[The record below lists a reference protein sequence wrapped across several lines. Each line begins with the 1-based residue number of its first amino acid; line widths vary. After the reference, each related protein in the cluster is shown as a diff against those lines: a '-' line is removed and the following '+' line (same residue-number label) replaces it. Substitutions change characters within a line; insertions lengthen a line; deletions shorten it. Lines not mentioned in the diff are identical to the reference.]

1 MQKIS
6 CIHNYSVVTLCHYT
20 CVCVISNQVF
30 TDGVR
35 RNLVFVVAQTE
46 KGSQFTPM
54 IGVYYLRKLPKEIG
68 IFDEKRKKSN
78 HGYKSINVN
87 PNNMYKRRFVEG
99 EFINI

>member
-1 MQKIS
+1 
-6 CIHNYSVVTLCHYT
+6 
-20 CVCVISNQVF
+20 
-30 TDGVR
+30 
-35 RNLVFVVAQTE
+35 
-46 KGSQFTPM
+46 M